1 MKSPEIDMELQEF
14 RGILAEAL
22 SEGGTQP
29 LLRLT
34 DEEIAILDP
43 DSLTECIAPTPRIT
57 ELSGQERD
65 WVYATALRSLV
76 SREAVEVTNI
86 DELDAVLRAAFASS
100 QSGDAASGATVPA
113 DGTDPGSVPSGVDLD
128 MRITPEVSLALTLR
142 RTAARALAVEQHT
155 SSGVTHMLVYI
166 HAEDLYLVE
175 RVTGGG
181 LHMFT
186 LASSAKDAADMVQLF
201 IDPFEVADKD
211 SRVQQITPE
220 QISDDNVGRA
230 LGEAINNALVV
241 GQTVLLADAPGP
253 LLTTYA
259 TDKDLWT
266 VYVEKPNAPT
276 GIEARA
282 VGKTSLHRA
291 ITKLITPAATS

>member
-1 MKSPEIDMELQEF
+1 MKSPEIDMDLQEF

-43 DSLTECIAPTPRIT
+43 DSLTECVAPTPRISA
-57 ELSGQERD
+57 LSGQERE

-76 SREAVEVTNI
+76 SREAVEVANI
-86 DELDAVLRAAFASS
+86 DELDAVLRAADASS
-100 QSGDAASGATVPA
+100 RSGDAASGE
-113 DGTDPGSVPSGVDLD
+113 GTDPGSVPSGVDLD
-128 MRITPEVSLALTLR
+128 LRITPEVSLALTLR

-211 SRVQQITPE
+211 GRVQEITPE

-259 TDKDLWT
+259 TDKALWT
-266 VYVEKPNAPT
+266 VFVEKPNTPT
-276 GIEARA
+276 GIEARP
-282 VGKTSLHRA
+282 VGKTSLRKM
-291 ITKLITPAATS
+291 ITELITPPVSG

>member
-1 MKSPEIDMELQEF
+1 MQSPEIDMDLQEF

-43 DSLTECIAPTPRIT
+43 DSLTECVAPTPRIT
-57 ELSGQERD
+57 QLSGQERE

-86 DELDAVLRAAFASS
+86 DELDAVLRAAFPN
-100 QSGDAASGATVPA
+100 SGSDGADADSG

-211 SRVQQITPE
+211 GRVQQITPE

-230 LGEAINNALVV
+230 LGEAINTALVV
-241 GQTVLLADAPGP
+241 GQTVLLADTPGP

-291 ITKLITPAATS
+291 ITKLITPAVSS

>member
-1 MKSPEIDMELQEF
+1 MKSPEIDMDLQEF

-43 DSLTECIAPTPRIT
+43 DSLTECVAPTPRISA
-57 ELSGQERD
+57 LSGQERE

-76 SREAVEVTNI
+76 SREAVEVANI
-86 DELDAVLRAAFASS
+86 DELDAVLRAADASS
-100 QSGDAASGATVPA
+100 RSGDAASGE
-113 DGTDPGSVPSGVDLD
+113 GTDPGSVPSGVDLD
-128 MRITPEVSLALTLR
+128 LRITPEVSLALTLR

-211 SRVQQITPE
+211 GRVQEITPE

-259 TDKDLWT
+259 TDKALWT
-266 VYVEKPNAPT
+266 VFVEKPNAPT
-276 GIEARA
+276 GIEARP
-282 VGKTSLHRA
+282 VGKTSLRKM
-291 ITKLITPAATS
+291 ITELITPPVSG

>member
-1 MKSPEIDMELQEF
+1 MKSPEIDMDLQEF

-43 DSLTECIAPTPRIT
+43 DALTECVAPTPRIS
-57 ELSGQERD
+57 ELSGQERE

-76 SREAVEVTNI
+76 SREAVEVANI
-86 DELDAVLRAAFASS
+86 DELDAVLRAASASS
-100 QSGDAASGATVPA
+100 QSGDADSG

-166 HAEDLYLVE
+166 HAEDLYLLE

-211 SRVQQITPE
+211 GRVQQITPE
-220 QISDDNVGRA
+220 QISEDNVGRA

-259 TDKDLWT
+259 TDKVLWT
-266 VYVEKPNAPT
+266 VYVEKPNAAT
-276 GIEARA
+276 GIEARL
-282 VGKTSLHRA
+282 VSKTSLRQM
-291 ITKLITPAATS
+291 ITKLITPVPPVTPS

>member
-1 MKSPEIDMELQEF
+1 MKSPETDMDLQEF

-43 DSLTECIAPTPRIT
+43 DSLTECVAPTPRIS
-57 ELSGQERD
+57 ELSGQERE

-76 SREAVEVTNI
+76 SREAVEIANI
-86 DELDAVLRAAFASS
+86 DELDAVLRAAFANSGS
-100 QSGDAASGATVPA
+100 ESGDADSG
-113 DGTDPGSVPSGVDLD
+113 DGTDLGSVPSGVDLD

-201 IDPFEVADKD
+201 VDPFEIADKD
-211 SRVQQITPE
+211 GRVQQITPE
-220 QISDDNVGRA
+220 QIGEDNVGHA

-259 TDKDLWT
+259 TDKALWT

-282 VGKTSLHRA
+282 VGKTSLHRM
-291 ITKLITPAATS
+291 ITKLIAPAVST

>member
-1 MKSPEIDMELQEF
+1 MKSPEIDMDLQEF

-43 DSLTECIAPTPRIT
+43 DSLTECVAPTPRISA
-57 ELSGQERD
+57 LSGQERE

-76 SREAVEVTNI
+76 SREAVEVANI
-86 DELDAVLRAAFASS
+86 DELDAVLRAADASS
-100 QSGDAASGATVPA
+100 RSGDADSGE
-113 DGTDPGSVPSGVDLD
+113 GTDPGSVPSGVDLD
-128 MRITPEVSLALTLR
+128 LRITPEVSLALTLR

-211 SRVQQITPE
+211 GRVQEITPE

-259 TDKDLWT
+259 TDKALWT
-266 VYVEKPNAPT
+266 VFVEKPNAPT
-276 GIEARA
+276 GIEARP
-282 VGKTSLHRA
+282 VGKTTLRKM
-291 ITKLITPAATS
+291 ITELITPPVSG

>member
-1 MKSPEIDMELQEF
+1 MQIPDIDMDLQEF

-22 SEGGTQP
+22 AEGGTQP

-43 DSLTECIAPTPRIT
+43 DSLNECVAPTPRIS
-57 ELSGQERD
+57 ELSTQERE

-76 SREAVEVTNI
+76 SREAVEIANI
-86 DELDAVLRAAFASS
+86 DELDAVLRASSVSSVPGDTASE
-100 QSGDAASGATVPA
+100 GGTGPAST
-113 DGTDPGSVPSGVDLD
+113 PSGVDLD
-128 MRITPEVSLALTLR
+128 MRVTPEVSLALALR

-155 SSGVTHMLVYI
+155 SSGVTHMLLYI

-175 RVTGGG
+175 RVTSGG

-186 LASSAKDAADMVQLF
+186 LASSAKDAAEMVQLF

-211 SRVQQITPE
+211 GRVQQLTPQ
-220 QISDDNVGRA
+220 QISDENVGRA
-230 LGEAINNALVV
+230 LNEAINNALVV

-259 TDKDLWT
+259 TEKALWT
-266 VYVEKPNAPT
+266 VYVEKPNAAT
-276 GIEARA
+276 GIEARP
-282 VGKTSLHRA
+282 VGKTTLHKLV
-291 ITKLITPAATS
+291 TKLITPN

>member
-1 MKSPEIDMELQEF
+1 MKSPEIDMDLQEF

-22 SEGGTQP
+22 AEGGTQP

-43 DSLTECIAPTPRIT
+43 DSLTECVAPTPRLAG
-57 ELSGQERD
+57 LSGQERE

-76 SREAVEVTNI
+76 SREAVEVANV
-86 DELDAVLRAAFASS
+86 DELDAVLRAS
-100 QSGDAASGATVPA
+100 AAGSEADEAA
-113 DGTDPGSVPSGVDLD
+113 DGGTNAGDTPSGVDLD

-142 RTAARALAVEQHT
+142 RTATRALAVEQHT
-155 SSGVTHMLVYI
+155 SNGLTHLLVYV

-175 RVTGGG
+175 RVTSGG

-186 LASSAKDAADMVQLF
+186 LAGSAKDAADMALLF
-201 IDPFEVADKD
+201 VDPFEVADKD
-211 SRVQQITPE
+211 GRVQQLTPQ
-220 QISDDNVGRA
+220 QISQENVGRD
-230 LGEAINNALVV
+230 LSHAINNALVV

-259 TDKDLWT
+259 TDKALWT
-266 VYVEKPNAPT
+266 VYVAKPKAAS
-276 GIEARA
+276 GIEARP
-282 VGKTSLHRA
+282 VGKNTLRKM
-291 ITKLITPAATS
+291 ITKLITPS

>member
-43 DSLTECIAPTPRIT
+43 DSLTECVAPTPRISA
-57 ELSGQERD
+57 LSGQERE

-76 SREAVEVTNI
+76 SREAVEVANI
-86 DELDAVLRAAFASS
+86 DELDAVLRAADASS
-100 QSGDAASGATVPA
+100 RSGDADSG
-113 DGTDPGSVPSGVDLD
+113 DGPDPGSIPSGVDLD

-211 SRVQQITPE
+211 GRVQEITPE

-259 TDKDLWT
+259 TDKALWT
-266 VYVEKPNAPT
+266 VFVEKPNAPT
-276 GIEARA
+276 GIEARP
-282 VGKTSLHRA
+282 VSRTTLRA
-291 ITKLITPAATS
+291 MIAKLITPATQS

>member
-1 MKSPEIDMELQEF
+1 MQSPEIDMDLQEF

-43 DSLTECIAPTPRIT
+43 DSLTECVAPTPRIT
-57 ELSGQERD
+57 QLSGQERE

-86 DELDAVLRAAFASS
+86 DELDAVLRAAFPN
-100 QSGDAASGATVPA
+100 SGSDGADADSG
-113 DGTDPGSVPSGVDLD
+113 DGTDPGSIPSGVDLD

-211 SRVQQITPE
+211 GRVQQITPE

-291 ITKLITPAATS
+291 ITKLITPAVSS

>member
-1 MKSPEIDMELQEF
+1 MKSPEIDMDLQEF

-43 DSLTECIAPTPRIT
+43 DSLTECVAPTPRIS
-57 ELSGQERD
+57 ELSGQERE

-76 SREAVEVTNI
+76 SREAVEVANI
-86 DELDAVLRAAFASS
+86 DELDAVLRAASASS
-100 QSGDAASGATVPA
+100 QSGDAASG

-166 HAEDLYLVE
+166 HAEDLYLLE

-211 SRVQQITPE
+211 GRVQRITPE
-220 QISDDNVGRA
+220 QISEDNVGRA

-259 TDKDLWT
+259 TDKVLWT
-266 VYVEKPNAPT
+266 VYVEKPNAET
-276 GIEARA
+276 GIEARL
-282 VGKTSLHRA
+282 VSKTSLRQM
-291 ITKLITPAATS
+291 ITKLITPVPPVTPS

>member
-1 MKSPEIDMELQEF
+1 
-14 RGILAEAL
+14 
-22 SEGGTQP
+22 
-29 LLRLT
+29 
-34 DEEIAILDP
+34 
-43 DSLTECIAPTPRIT
+43 
-57 ELSGQERD
+57 
-65 WVYATALRSLV
+65 
-76 SREAVEVTNI
+76 
-86 DELDAVLRAAFASS
+86 
-100 QSGDAASGATVPA
+100 
-113 DGTDPGSVPSGVDLD
+113 
-128 MRITPEVSLALTLR
+128 
-142 RTAARALAVEQHT
+142 
-155 SSGVTHMLVYI
+155 MLVYI

-211 SRVQQITPE
+211 GRVQEITPE

-259 TDKDLWT
+259 TDKALWT
-266 VYVEKPNAPT
+266 VFVEKPNAPT
-276 GIEARA
+276 GIEARP
-282 VGKTSLHRA
+282 VGKTSLRKM
-291 ITKLITPAATS
+291 ITELITPPVSG

>member
-1 MKSPEIDMELQEF
+1 M
-14 RGILAEAL
+14 
-22 SEGGTQP
+22 
-29 LLRLT
+29 
-34 DEEIAILDP
+34 
-43 DSLTECIAPTPRIT
+43 TECVAPTPRIS
-57 ELSGQERD
+57 ELSAQERE

-76 SREAVEVTNI
+76 SREAVEIANI
-86 DELDAVLRAAFASS
+86 EELDAVLRASTANSR
-100 QSGDAASGATVPA
+100 SGDATSG
-113 DGTDPGSVPSGVDLD
+113 DGTDTGSVPSGVDLD

-155 SSGVTHMLVYI
+155 SNGVTHMLVYI
-166 HAEDLYLVE
+166 HAEDLYLLE
-175 RVTGGG
+175 RVTAGG

-186 LASSAKDAADMVQLF
+186 LASSAQDAAGMVQLF

-211 SRVQQITPE
+211 GRVQQITPE
-220 QISDDNVGRA
+220 QISEDNVGRP

-259 TDKDLWT
+259 TDKALWT

-276 GIEARA
+276 GIEARL
-282 VGKTSLHRA
+282 VSRTSLRKM
-291 ITKLITPAATS
+291 ITKLITPVASS